1 MPAESGKIG
10 TLSVE
15 MFPEELIALHQE
27 VMHHPS
33 LLVLLAGQADK
44 DIYIQICEIAAYCG
58 IIVHGDYTGEDMLE
72 LCTKLIEHL
81 QKKRIIVVH

>member
-10 TLSVE
+10 ILHVE
-15 MFPEELIALHQE
+15 MFPDELIALHQE
-27 VMHHPS
+27 IHHHPS

-58 IIVHGDYTGEDMLE
+58 VIVHGDYTKEDMLS
-72 LCTKLIEHL
+72 LCEKLIEHL
-81 QKKRIIVVH
+81 QKKRIITVH